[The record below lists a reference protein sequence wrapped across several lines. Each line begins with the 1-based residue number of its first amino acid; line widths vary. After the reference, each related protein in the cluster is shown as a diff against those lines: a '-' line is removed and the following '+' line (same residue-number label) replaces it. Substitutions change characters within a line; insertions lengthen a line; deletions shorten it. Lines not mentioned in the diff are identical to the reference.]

1 MLFMA
6 MHSLIRLATRFAP
19 RQWLQLLSPVV
30 LPVLAF
36 LYRGKR
42 FACPI
47 DGRRYR
53 SFLPYGRITK
63 RPNALCPGCLSL
75 ERHRLLWL
83 FLQRKTDF
91 FTRPFRLLHI
101 APELCFVKRFA
112 VLPRLDY
119 TTADLDS
126 PLADLRMDVE
136 NMPVGDDQYD
146 AVICNHV
153 LEHVDDDRKALAE
166 IFRVLRPG
174 GWAILQSPVY
184 PDLPR
189 TLEDPKVTSP
199 AERERLYGQRDHR
212 RKYGRDYAGRIRQA
226 GFRVQEEAFIDELS
240 AEEILRCALPENE
253 IIYFCLKPAAVSGR
267 SFS

>member
-1 MLFMA
+1 

-19 RQWLQLLSPVV
+19 RQWLQLLSPVL

-47 DGRRYR
+47 DGRHYR
-53 SFLPYGRITK
+53 SFLPYGRISK
-63 RPNALCPGCLSL
+63 RANALCPGCLSL

-83 FLQRKTDF
+83 FLQRRTDF
-91 FTRPFRLLHI
+91 FDRPLRLLHI

-112 VLPRLDY
+112 ALPRLDY

-136 NMPVGDDQYD
+136 KMPVDDDQYD

-153 LEHVDDDRKALAE
+153 LEHVGDDRKALAE

-184 PDLPR
+184 PELPH
-189 TLEDPKVTSP
+189 TLEDASVTSP
-199 AERERLYGQRDHR
+199 AERERLFGQRDHR
-212 RKYGRDYAGRIRQA
+212 RKYGRDYAARIRQA
-226 GFRVQEEAFIDELS
+226 GFQVEEEAFVDELS
-240 AEEILRCALPENE
+240 PEEVRRFALPENE
-253 IIYFCLKPAAVSGR
+253 IIYLCRKPAAVSGKN
-267 SFS
+267 SS